1 MNGLTK
7 VPQKGEVYLH
17 VNGLKYTVLCLA
29 KDQDREEVLVI
40 HKGEDGQIWSRT
52 VSNFMA
58 YKGDV
63 PRFTL
68 VQHFHN
74 GGLV

>member
-1 MNGLTK
+1 MR
-7 VPQKGEVYLH
+7 VPREGEVWQH
-17 VNGLKYTVLCLA
+17 INAKKYTILCLA

-40 HKGEDGQIWSRT
+40 HRGEDGQIWSRIIG
-52 VSNFMA
+52 NFMA

-68 VQHFHN
+68 VQHFHK